1 MGWSEVLLPGS
12 GRSTM
17 TLLPAAE
24 ALLHAGNAG
33 GRLADLVQWQNC
45 GADQKCPW
53 NLVLAVGMSAEQRAA
68 AAWIVADEIMASRT
82 GTDQLTYNLWRK
94 SAVAGTKLAGT
105 ERELVHAYA
114 FSVFGTPSAVSGE
127 GHGLPG
133 YVGEWLWYLTT
144 RDIPPATGRR
154 VEYLSAPGMEVRDS
168 GGDGLIIH
176 RVAAGRP
183 ELVFRLW
190 EMKKYTGE
198 KPSLTPTITGAWK
211 QLSVHGARYLA
222 QMSWGGKLLD
232 PDIGLFVSGL
242 VGHWVQAHP
251 SSAGGVSV
259 ATNAVNVPAKAF
271 QLAHKHFTTHTHPG
285 AMQGLVVAVDDL
297 DEFAQAVRGYVWSA
311 L

>member
-1 MGWSEVLLPGS
+1 
-12 GRSTM
+12 M
-17 TLLPAAE
+17 TSISAAD
-24 ALLHAGNAG
+24 ALVHAQAVG
-33 GRLADLVQWQNC
+33 GRLADLVQRQDC
-45 GADQKCPW
+45 GVGQKCPW
-53 NLVLAVGMSAEQRAA
+53 NLVLAVGLSPEERAT

-82 GTDQLTYNLWRK
+82 GVERAAYKLWRE
-94 SAVAGTKLAGT
+94 ATLAGTKLTGSDWTTVYAF
-105 ERELVHAYA
+105 A

-144 RDIPPATGRR
+144 RDLPPVPGRT

-176 RVAAGRP
+176 RVDEGGP

-190 EMKKYTGE
+190 EMKKYTGAD
-198 KPSLTPTITGAWK
+198 PSLTGTITGAWK
-211 QLSVHGARYLA
+211 QLSVHGPRYLA
-222 QMSWGGKLLD
+222 QMSWGGKLLS
-232 PDIGLFVSGL
+232 PDLAVFVSGL

-259 ATNAVNVPAKAF
+259 ATNAVNVPKRKAF
-271 QLAHKHFTTHTHPG
+271 QLAHKHFTSHAHDG

>member
-1 MGWSEVLLPGS
+1 MFHSQV
-12 GRSTM
+12 
-17 TLLPAAE
+17 
-24 ALLHAGNAG
+24 AG
-33 GRLADLVQWQNC
+33 GRLVDLVRHQDC
-45 GADQKCPW
+45 GVGQKCPW
-53 NLVLAVGMSAEQRAA
+53 NLVLAVGMSPTERAA
-68 AAWIVADEIMASRT
+68 AAWIVADEIMNSRT
-82 GTDQLTYNLWRK
+82 GTDRLTYTLWRE
-94 SAVAGTKLAGT
+94 SAVAGTKLTGT
-105 ERELVHAYA
+105 DRALVHAYA
-114 FSVFGTPSAVSGE
+114 FSVFGTPSAASGE

-144 RDIPPATGRR
+144 RDLPPVPGRS
-154 VEYLSAPGMEVRDS
+154 VAYLSAPGMEVRDS

-176 RVAAGRP
+176 RVAQGGP

-190 EMKKYTGE
+190 EMKKYTGAA
-198 KPSLTPTITGAWK
+198 PSLTPTITGAWK

-232 PDIGLFVSGL
+232 ADVAVFVSGL

-251 SSAGGVSV
+251 ASSGGVSV
-259 ATNAVNVPAKAF
+259 ATNAANVPDRAF
-271 QLAHKHFTTHTHPG
+271 QLAHNHFTTHTHPG